1 MNQIVVC
8 VIIGCILSIIYMNQ
22 IEECIT
28 RGCTLSVILRSQVVE
43 LVAIKCTLS
52 IILLLNSSEV
62 GRGDGREVVEMM
74 R

>member
-8 VIIGCILSIIYMNQ
+8 
-22 IEECIT
+22 
-28 RGCTLSVILRSQVVE
+28 VILRSQVVE

-62 GRGDGREVVEMM
+62 GRGDGREVVEMDEM
-74 R
+74 MSNLN